1 MAKQLAIITWD
12 AASAELYA
20 HQVREFF
27 GEQVEPRCYSTQLH
41 PEAVIA
47 PADGYLVS
55 TCAFADRDISQLLP
69 TGGPVVLS
77 EVRVTREGL
86 ERLLAIPRNT
96 RALLVNLNQ
105 PMATETIA
113 TLNQLG
119 VTNIQFIPYY
129 PGAPEPAHDV
139 ALAITTGERRFVPD
153 WVRQVIDLGPRLL
166 SGSTFLELAHQLK
179 CENVLDQPAFKEYLA
194 SLAEHSYSIE
204 QMLQRSVQME
214 SLFDLFE
221 QALDAGLIGVDGD
234 GMIFACSPKAEDIL
248 GIPARQLLERSVH
261 QALPFLPFAESLS
274 GQKTIH
280 SRLVEIHGNPVSVSI
295 HPFYRGGS
303 SPTTFCV
310 LQRFRDEERRQQKIR
325 RQILG
330 KGHVTKYTFDSI
342 IGESPCMQSARQLA
356 RKMAASN
363 ASILIS
369 GESGTG
375 KELFAHAIHAAS
387 PRAKE
392 PFVAINCAAI
402 PDALLESQLFGYEEG
417 AFTGAKKGGH
427 IGFFEAARSGTL
439 FLDEI
444 EAMSP
449 MLQVKLLRVLQEK
462 EIVRLGGVDVIHV
475 DVRIIAASN
484 VDLSAEV
491 HSGRFRRDLF
501 YRLSVLPLQL
511 PPLRQR
517 GNDVLLL
524 MHRIQ
529 EGIGARFELSPAAA
543 QRLLHHS
550 WEGNVR
556 ELRNC
561 VEYLAYL
568 EKPLIQLEDLP
579 VTLLATPPAAQT
591 AAEPAQ
597 AAELRRLA
605 GDRLQSYLFLL
616 EQLAANRSLGRQAL
630 EQRAAA
636 AGLSLSQQNIRTMA
650 AQLEQLGLVSIQKG
664 RAGTCITSLGLSI
677 LKELSSSAQLSG

>member
-1 MAKQLAIITWD
+1 MAKRLAIITWD
-12 AASAELYA
+12 AASAQLYA
-20 HQVREFF
+20 SQVRDFF
-27 GEQVEPRCYSTQLH
+27 GDQVNTRCYSTQLQ
-41 PEAVIA
+41 PDPVIE
-47 PADGYLVS
+47 PADVYLVS
-55 TCAFADRDISQLLP
+55 TCAFADRDIGQLLP
-69 TGGPVVLS
+69 SRGPVVLS
-77 EVRVTREGL
+77 EVRVTRDGL

-129 PGAPEPAHDV
+129 PGAPEPSHV
-139 ALAITTGERRFVPD
+139 PLAITTGERRFVPE
-153 WVRQVIDLGPRLL
+153 WAAEVIDLGPRLL

-179 CENVLDQPAFKEYLA
+179 CESALDGPAFKEYLA
-194 SLAEHSYSIE
+194 SLAEQSYGIE

-214 SLFDLFE
+214 SLFELFE
-221 QALDAGLIGVDGD
+221 QALDAGLIGVDGE
-234 GMIFACSPKAEDIL
+234 GMIFACSPKVEDIL
-248 GIPARQLLERSVH
+248 SLPAQQLLERRAQ

-274 GQKTIH
+274 AQKAIH

-295 HPFYRGGS
+295 HSFYRGGS

-310 LQRFRDEERRQQKIR
+310 LQRFQDEERRQQKIR
-325 RQILG
+325 RQLLG

-342 IGESPCMQSARQLA
+342 IGDSPCMVSARQLA
-356 RKMAASN
+356 RRMATSN

-387 PRAKE
+387 PRANE

-484 VDLSAEV
+484 VDLNEEV

-517 GNDVLLL
+517 GGDVLLL
-524 MHRIQ
+524 LRRIQ
-529 EGIGARFELSPAAA
+529 EGIGARFELSPATA
-543 QRLLHHS
+543 QLLLRHP

-568 EKPLIQLEDLP
+568 EKPLIEPEDLP
-579 VTLLATPPAAQT
+579 VTLRAAAPHTP

-616 EQLAANRSLGRQAL
+616 EQLAASRSLGRQAL
-630 EQRAAA
+630 EARAAA
-636 AGLSLSQQNIRTMA
+636 AGLALSQQNIRTMA

-664 RAGTCITSLGLSI
+664 RSGTCITPRGL
-677 LKELSSSAQLSG
+677 ELLAELTRNPQF